1 MLSCEVISD
10 LMVAYASGEASA
22 ETRRL
27 VEEHLAGCPIC
38 YQAFRGN
45 TRVEEALAN
54 LEPVEQP
61 ANGSGFI
68 ARTRRLIFIIGVG
81 SLLIFACL
89 LVTFER
95 VVMENAAS
103 IPLPRLPG
111 PVSLWVIV
119 AAVSLLFYV
128 AILVL
133 NQRKDA
139 RTQFTDIVSVFMAAT
154 LLIVVVVAVFHIMG
168 TGTALSVALA
178 ILLLLAALAITF
190 IQLTHLPYMV
200 LTTALAII
208 LTIGLTLSQIA
219 VSVATLGDFS
229 LQWPS
234 TLGHPAGN
242 VSPEEAIRIDL
253 GSLGLDWAESVEV
266 NWIDKVW
273 IGSDGEAVRALYQGD
288 GGQAYLTLAKFNEYQ
303 QADAFFVAWNDAT
316 SNVRVANF
324 EVNLPGLPGQG
335 RIVRFYAP
343 GTGRTYSAW
352 QNENWVTIVEVSGP
366 FSQASQLAQAI
377 KEVVAGKYGK

>member
-1 MLSCEVISD
+1 
-10 LMVAYASGEASA
+10 
-22 ETRRL
+22 
-27 VEEHLAGCPIC
+27 
-38 YQAFRGN
+38 
-45 TRVEEALAN
+45 
-54 LEPVEQP
+54 
-61 ANGSGFI
+61 
-68 ARTRRLIFIIGVG
+68 
-81 SLLIFACL
+81 
-89 LVTFER
+89 
-95 VVMENAAS
+95 
-103 IPLPRLPG
+103 
-111 PVSLWVIV
+111 
-119 AAVSLLFYV
+119 LFYV

-273 IGSDGEAVRALYQGD
+273 IGSDGEAVRAQYQGD